1 LDILKRIALFFV
13 IVILVVVGFS
23 SYSIV
28 EHQVQSNETL
38 YSISIK
44 YNVSISTILD
54 WNPNLSPK
62 NLKVG
67 QVMLIPQPE
76 GYLYEVKRGDNL
88 TYIARLFFTSVSDI
102 VKANNLD
109 TTTIFVNQKL
119 FIPKSVVGKGFN
131 NEKKIIWPVYGTIS
145 SLYGGRVH
153 PITKEHSFHEGID
166 LAAPIGTPVFSV
178 EAGKVKFVGVNGGYG
193 LMVEIESYNNSYVYG
208 HLSQINVYEGQYVEK
223 GEMIA
228 RVGNTGLSTGPHLH
242 FEVKNAYANYDPLVF
257 LPSSNRIYVLDNRE
271 NEYGLGGN

>member
-1 LDILKRIALFFV
+1 LDSLKRTAVFF
-13 IVILVVVGFS
+13 IISILAVVAFS

-38 YSISIK
+38 YSISVK

-54 WNPNLSPK
+54 WNPNLSPN
-62 NLKVG
+62 NLKIG
-67 QVMLIPQPE
+67 QVILIPQPE
-76 GYLYEVKRGDNL
+76 GYLYEVKKGDNL
-88 TYIARLFFTSVSDI
+88 TYIAKLFFTSVSDI
-102 VKANNLD
+102 VEANNLD
-109 TTTIFVNQKL
+109 STTIFVNQKL

-131 NEKKIIWPVYGTIS
+131 NERNIIWPVYGTIS
-145 SLYGGRVH
+145 SLYGWRVH
-153 PITKEHSFHEGID
+153 PITKEYSFHKGID
-166 LAAPIGTPVFSV
+166 LAAPTGTPVFCV

-193 LMVEIESYNNSYVYG
+193 LMVEIESSKDSYVYG
-208 HLSQINVYEGQYVEK
+208 HLSQINVYENQYVEK

-242 FEVKNAYANYDPLVF
+242 FEVKKADTSYDPLVF
-257 LPSSNRIYVLDNRE
+257 LPSSNRIYVLDNIE

>member
-1 LDILKRIALFFV
+1 
-13 IVILVVVGFS
+13 
-23 SYSIV
+23 V
-28 EHQVQSNETL
+28 EHQIQSNETL
-38 YSISIK
+38 YSISIE

-54 WNPNLSPK
+54 WNSNLSPN
-62 NLKVG
+62 NLKIG
-67 QVMLIPQPE
+67 QVILIPQPE
-76 GYLYEVKRGDNL
+76 GYIYEVKEGDNL
-88 TYIARLFFTSVSDI
+88 TYIAKLFFTSVSDI

-131 NEKKIIWPVYGTIS
+131 NERNIIWPVYGTIS
-145 SLYGGRVH
+145 SLYGYRVH
-153 PITKEHSFHEGID
+153 PITKEYSFHKGID
-166 LAAPIGTPVFSV
+166 LAAPIGTPVFCV
-178 EAGKVKFVGVNGGYG
+178 EAGKVKFVGENGGYG
-193 LMVEIESYNNSYVYG
+193 LMVEIESSNGSYVYG

-242 FEVKNAYANYDPLVF
+242 FEVKKADTNYDPLVF
-257 LPSSNRIYVLDNRE
+257 LPSSNRIYVLNNTE

>member
-1 LDILKRIALFFV
+1 LGIRKRTALFLSFS
-13 IVILVVVGFS
+13 ILAALTFS

-28 EHQVQSNETL
+28 EHQIQSNETL
-38 YSISIK
+38 YRISIE

-54 WNPNLSPK
+54 WNPNLSPN
-62 NLKVG
+62 NLKIE
-67 QVMLIPQPE
+67 QVILIPQPE
-76 GYLYEVKRGDNL
+76 GYIYEVKKGDNL
-88 TYIARLFFTSVSDI
+88 TYIAKLFFTSVSDI

-131 NEKKIIWPVYGTIS
+131 NERNIIWPVYATIS
-145 SLYGGRVH
+145 SLYGYRVH
-153 PITKEHSFHEGID
+153 PITKEYSFHKGID

-178 EAGKVKFVGVNGGYG
+178 EAGKVKFVGENGGYG

-223 GEMIA
+223 GEIIA

-242 FEVKNAYANYDPLVF
+242 FEVKKAYTNYDPLVF

>member
-1 LDILKRIALFFV
+1 MGIRKRTALFLSFS
-13 IVILVVVGFS
+13 ILAALTFS

-28 EHQVQSNETL
+28 EHQIQSNETL
-38 YSISIK
+38 YRISIE

-54 WNPNLSPK
+54 WNPNLSPN
-62 NLKVG
+62 NLKIE
-67 QVMLIPQPE
+67 QVILIPQPE
-76 GYLYEVKRGDNL
+76 GYIYEVKKGDNL
-88 TYIARLFFTSVSDI
+88 TYIAKLFFTSVSDI

-131 NEKKIIWPVYGTIS
+131 NERNIIWPVYATIS
-145 SLYGGRVH
+145 SLYGYRVH
-153 PITKEHSFHEGID
+153 PITKEYSFHKGID

-178 EAGKVKFVGVNGGYG
+178 EAGKVKFVGENGGYG

-223 GEMIA
+223 GEIIA

-242 FEVKNAYANYDPLVF
+242 FEVKKAYTNYDPLVF